1 MKLFAKFASGPLAFL
16 LLYMLPLE
24 GLEPK
29 AQLVMAVFGWVILW
43 WMTQP
48 VPWAV
53 TSFLP
58 LLLFPFLGVMN
69 SGSTARLYGQNIFFF
84 VWGTSLMGYAMQR
97 HGLAKR
103 FALWFLSFRWLN
115 GHTHRLVFG
124 FMMASGLISAFI
136 SDNAVVA
143 IMIPMGMA
151 LVAYIRNLAGVSG
164 SGKSQFGA
172 LMALGTLYG
181 TQAGGK
187 ATIAGLPHNA
197 LAVALLE
204 ETTGRTLGWFN
215 WMLAGVP
222 IFLVTLTVYFFILRF
237 FLPPEITVIPGGEE
251 LFRREREKLG
261 PMTPGERGTL
271 FIFLTMVLLF
281 TLPTLVGLT
290 LGSAHP
296 LTQWTN
302 SVLSIWAVPVVVLLL
317 LFSVPVNWRKNEFVL
332 NWREAVQHSPW
343 DILFLVTAA
352 VAIAG
357 TLVDLGL
364 VKFIGGWISGLG
376 MGPYGMPFFSAYL
389 VAFGTNFFSGAA
401 ATSFFGSILIPAAQQ
416 VGFNPASM
424 AMLIANVAVGLMLP
438 WAGAAA
444 GTAFASGQIEMKNMI
459 RVGVV
464 ATLIF
469 PFLVAAIHILIA
481 PIL

>member
-1 MKLFAKFASGPLAFL
+1 MKLFAKFASGPFAFL

-53 TSFLP
+53 TSLLP

-69 SGSTARLYGQNIFFF
+69 SGSAARLYGQNIFFF

-151 LVAYIRNLAGVSG
+151 LVSSIRTLTGASG

-172 LMALGTLYG
+172 LMALGALYG

-204 ETTGRTLGWFN
+204 ETTGRTFGFFE

-222 IFLVTLTVYFFILRF
+222 IFLVTLTAYFFILRF
-237 FLPPEITVIPGGEE
+237 FLPPEITVIPGGGE
-251 LFRREREKLG
+251 LFRQEREKLG

-281 TLPTLVGLT
+281 TLPTLIGLT

-296 LTQWTN
+296 VTQWTN
-302 SVLSIWAVPVVVLLL
+302 SVLSIWAVPVVVLVL

-424 AMLIANVAVGLMLP
+424 AMLIANVAVGIMLP

-469 PFLVAAIHILIA
+469 PFLVAAIHILFA

>member
-58 LLLFPFLGVMN
+58 LILFPFLGVMN

-151 LVAYIRNLAGVSG
+151 LVAYIRTLAGVSG
-164 SGKSQFGA
+164 SEKSQFGA